1 MSIKSRI
8 TTAGTVGAIV
18 VLALSGCA
26 GAGSTAPGAERATPP
41 SSAPKEAP
49 KQAPTAART
58 ETPTAP
64 ATADAATEDLT
75 FEDGDTLSAS
85 TLPAFGLQVSALDG
99 WEQTGEDPTT
109 GSREYTNAD
118 GSVATITQQRL
129 TDLDPTIGDRA
140 ATEQLF
146 TAAGLPA
153 ERLEKQ
159 LLPTITGGTAQF
171 LSIAGHNTDGS
182 WSATVARAFA
192 KPGAALIVKV
202 RTRSQ
207 EALRPDLHDIL
218 VNAQVVV
225 A

>member
-1 MSIKSRI
+1 MSITSRM
-8 TTAGTVGAIV
+8 TTAGTAAAIV
-18 VLALSGCA
+18 ALALSGCA
-26 GAGSTAPGAERATPP
+26 GTGTTAPGTQRAAPQSSTPTQTPTPTP
-41 SSAPKEAP
+41 SA
-49 KQAPTAART
+49 APTV
-58 ETPTAP
+58 
-64 ATADAATEDLT
+64 DAATKDLS
-75 FEDGDTLSAS
+75 FEDGAALSSS
-85 TLPAFGLQVSALDG
+85 TLPAFGLEVSALDG
-99 WEQTGEDPTT
+99 WEQTGEDQTS

-153 ERLEKQ
+153 DRLEEQ
-159 LLPTITGGTAQF
+159 LLPTMTGGTAQF

-202 RTRSQ
+202 RTTSQ

-218 VNAQVVV
+218 VNAKVVV

>member
-1 MSIKSRI
+1 MSITSRI
-8 TTAGTVGAIV
+8 TTAGTATVIA

-26 GAGSTAPGAERATPP
+26 GTGTTAPGAERATPR
-41 SSAPKEAP
+41 SSAPTS
-49 KQAPTAART
+49 APTQVPT
-58 ETPTAP
+58 EKPTAP
-64 ATADAATEDLT
+64 ATADSATKDLT
-75 FEDGDTLSAS
+75 FEDGDALSAS

-129 TDLDPTIGDRA
+129 TDLDPTIGDRT

-153 ERLEKQ
+153 DRLEEQ

-202 RTRSQ
+202 RTTSQ
-207 EALRPDLHDIL
+207 DALRPDLHDIL

>member
-1 MSIKSRI
+1 MSITSRI
-8 TTAGTVGAIV
+8 TTAGTATVIV
-18 VLALSGCA
+18 VLVLSGCA
-26 GAGSTAPGAERATPP
+26 GTGTAAPGAERATPR
-41 SSAPKEAP
+41 SSAPT
-49 KQAPTAART
+49 QAPAPAPTET

-64 ATADAATEDLT
+64 ATADSATKDLT
-75 FEDGDTLSAS
+75 FEDGDALSAS
-85 TLPAFGLQVSALDG
+85 TLPAFGLEISALDD

-153 ERLEKQ
+153 DRLEEQ

-171 LSIAGHNTDGS
+171 LSIAGRNTDGS

-192 KPGAALIVKV
+192 KPGAALIVKI
-202 RTRSQ
+202 RTTSQ
-207 EALRPDLHDIL
+207 DALRPDLHDIL

>member
-1 MSIKSRI
+1 MSITSRI
-8 TTAGTVGAIV
+8 TTAGTATVIA

-26 GAGSTAPGAERATPP
+26 GTGTTAPGTERAAPR
-41 SSAPKEAP
+41 SSAPTS
-49 KQAPTAART
+49 APTQVPT

-64 ATADAATEDLT
+64 ATADSATKDLT
-75 FEDGDTLSAS
+75 FEDGDALSAS

-109 GSREYTNAD
+109 GSREYTNTD

-153 ERLEKQ
+153 DRLEEQ

-171 LSIAGHNTDGS
+171 LSTAGHNTDGS

-202 RTRSQ
+202 RTTSQ
-207 EALRPDLHDIL
+207 DALRPDLHDIL

>member
-1 MSIKSRI
+1 MSITSRI
-8 TTAGTVGAIV
+8 TTAGTATVIV

-26 GAGSTAPGAERATPP
+26 GTGTTAPGTERAAPQ
-41 SSAPKEAP
+41 SSAPPQE
-49 KQAPTAART
+49 RT
-58 ETPTAP
+58 QTPTQSTTPDAE
-64 ATADAATEDLT
+64 ADADAVSKDLT
-75 FEDGDTLSAS
+75 FEDGAALSSS
-85 TLPAFGLQVSALDG
+85 TLPAFGLEVSALDG
-99 WEQTGEDPTT
+99 WEQTGEDPTA

-153 ERLEKQ
+153 DRLEEQ
-159 LLPTITGGTAQF
+159 LLPTMSGGTAQF
-171 LSIAGHNTDGS
+171 LSIAGHNTDGT

-202 RTRSQ
+202 RTTSQ

>member
-1 MSIKSRI
+1 MSITSRI
-8 TTAGTVGAIV
+8 TTAGTATVIV
-18 VLALSGCA
+18 VLAISGCA
-26 GAGSTAPGAERATPP
+26 GTGTTARGTERAAPRSAAPTPTP
-41 SSAPKEAP
+41 TEAP
-49 KQAPTAART
+49 TPTPTEAPTS
-58 ETPTAP
+58 P
-64 ATADAATEDLT
+64 ATADAATKDLT
-75 FEDGDTLSAS
+75 FEDGDALSAS
-85 TLPAFGLQVSALDG
+85 TLPAFGLEVSALDG

-153 ERLEKQ
+153 DRLEEQ

-202 RTRSQ
+202 RTTSQ